1 MANLDRCVGSFNTLN
16 DLCVEV
22 CVVVCVPNKIED
34 FNLGVFIMLTGINE
48 SKVLCKSCKCEF
60 DSRKCS
66 SKLN

>member
-1 MANLDRCVGSFNTLN
+1 MANLDRCVGSCNTLN

-22 CVVVCVPNKIED
+22 CVVVCFPNKIED

-66 SKLN
+66 SNQN